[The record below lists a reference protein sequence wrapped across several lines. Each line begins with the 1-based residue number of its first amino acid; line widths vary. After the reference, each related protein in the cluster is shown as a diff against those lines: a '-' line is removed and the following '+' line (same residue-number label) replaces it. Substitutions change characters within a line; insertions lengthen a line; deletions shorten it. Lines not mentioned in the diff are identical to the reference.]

1 MQLNNKFNCLLNMQ
15 DPQSASNIRQ
25 KNQMGGLNAILHSTG
40 PFLIR
45 HNGDDAGQIASQ
57 IAQNLY
63 QYLKAD
69 SDISSASDSWESN
82 DLDSAAESSNVITV
96 ATGTRIGDS
105 VQEFPIQVS
114 EGGISLTKANG
125 RTVTIPSEDN
135 PSAIYLRPL
144 AGGRTELVIWGAQK
158 DSTAMAARLVPI
170 LPGVGQPD
178 FVVLSESCRWK
189 GVGGVL
195 AMGYFDYQWRIS
207 EASYIM

>member
-1 MQLNNKFNCLLNMQ
+1 
-15 DPQSASNIRQ
+15 
-25 KNQMGGLNAILHSTG
+25 MGGLNAILHSSG

-45 HNGDDAGQIASQ
+45 HTEDDAEDVASQ

-69 SDISSASDSWESN
+69 SDISLMSDDGRSKSPG
-82 DLDSAAESSNVITV
+82 SVAESSNVITV
-96 ATGTRIGDS
+96 ATGSQIPDA
-105 VQEFPIQVS
+105 VQDFAIQVS

-125 RTVTIPSEDN
+125 RTVRIPSEDN
-135 PSAIYLRPL
+135 PSAIYVRPL
-144 AGGRTELVIWGAQK
+144 AGGKTELVIWGAQK

-178 FVVLSESCRWK
+178 FIVLSESCRWE

-207 EASYIM
+207 EASYVI

>member
-1 MQLNNKFNCLLNMQ
+1 
-15 DPQSASNIRQ
+15 
-25 KNQMGGLNAILHSTG
+25 MGGLNAILHSSG

-45 HNGDDAGQIASQ
+45 HTEDDAEDVASQ

-69 SDISSASDSWESN
+69 SDISLISDDGGSSN
-82 DLDSAAESSNVITV
+82 PGSIAESSNVITV
-96 ATGTRIGDS
+96 ATGSQIPDS
-105 VQEFPIQVS
+105 VQDFAIQVS

-125 RTVTIPSEDN
+125 RTVRIPSEDN
-135 PSAIYLRPL
+135 PSAIYVRPL
-144 AGGRTELVIWGAQK
+144 AGGKTELVIWGAQK

-178 FVVLSESCRWK
+178 FIVLTESSRWK

-207 EASYIM
+207 EASYIV